1 MSHRTTEKPVPC
13 EGTRVFD
20 RPQQLTCP
28 WWQHWLPGNW
38 ALHTTTHAI
47 SLTGQRAHVSACDG
61 KEYSLARTDAFPH
74 TRAGEMMPWDLDFS
88 EGFYNEA
95 FSVTGTKFLDR
106 FMH

>member
-1 MSHRTTEKPVPC
+1 MSQRTTEKPIPL
-13 EGTRVFD
+13 EGTKVFD
-20 RPQQLTCP
+20 RPPQPRCFPLV
-28 WWQHWLPGNW
+28 HWFPGNW

-61 KEYSLARTDAFPH
+61 KEYCLARTDAKPH
-74 TRAGEMMPWDLDFS
+74 TRAGELMPWDLDFS
-88 EGFYNEA
+88 EGFYAEA